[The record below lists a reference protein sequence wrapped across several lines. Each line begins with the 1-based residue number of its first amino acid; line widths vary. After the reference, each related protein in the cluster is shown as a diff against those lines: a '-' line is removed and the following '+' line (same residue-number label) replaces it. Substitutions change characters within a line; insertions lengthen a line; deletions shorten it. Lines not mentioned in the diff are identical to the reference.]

1 MECLLPCVHM
11 YGDCTYH
18 IMIGL
23 KRILDYRGGRLE
35 RFHYIL
41 YSMYMYV
48 RMYMCVRTYIRTLYH
63 VCAVCSVNIGHIRCH
78 CDPAFVCWRE

>member
-1 MECLLPCVHM
+1 MECLSPCVHM

-35 RFHYIL
+35 RFHYIP
-41 YSMYMYV
+41 YSICMYV
-48 RMYMCVRTYIRTLYH
+48 YACAYIRTYIVSC
-63 VCAVCSVNIGHIRCH
+63 VCCVLC
-78 CDPAFVCWRE
+78 